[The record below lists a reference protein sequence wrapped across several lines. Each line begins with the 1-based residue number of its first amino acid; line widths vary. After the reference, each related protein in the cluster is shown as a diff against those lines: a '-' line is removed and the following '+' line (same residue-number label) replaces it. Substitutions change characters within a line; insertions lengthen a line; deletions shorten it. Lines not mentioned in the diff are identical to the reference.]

1 MTRLNIQNRSELLL
15 KFESWTEIPLIILV
29 VIMIITLV
37 LPLVIQLPQNVHDVF
52 EILDWGIWAI
62 FALELSVR
70 TYLAEKKISYLR
82 KNWIDILVV
91 LLPVLRVFRVLR
103 AARLLRA
110 LRFVR
115 ILSFFAKFTS
125 EVKTVLS
132 RHHFHYLLVILLGLI
147 GLGSVLIYH
156 FDQGVSGGNE
166 SLPDSVW
173 LAIVNAFSGGYANVY
188 PAGPEA
194 KGVSVLLILFG
205 TIIVSYF
212 TAALAS
218 YFTEK
223 GQDIEQERIEKKLD
237 TLLEEINNIKNHLKK
252 ISKT

>member
-1 MTRLNIQNRSELLL
+1 MSQQNIKNRQELLL

-37 LPLVIQLPQNVHDVF
+37 LPLVIQLPQNIHDTF
-52 EILDWGIWAI
+52 EIIDWGIWAI

-70 TYLAEKKISYLR
+70 TYLAEKKLSYLR

-103 AARLLRA
+103 AARLLRV

-132 RHHFHYLLVILLGLI
+132 HHHFHYLLVILLGLI
-147 GLGSVLIYH
+147 GVGSVLIYH
-156 FDQGVSGGNE
+156 FDQGITGGNE
-166 SLPDSVW
+166 SLPDAVW
-173 LAIVNAFSGGYANVY
+173 IAIVNAFSGGYANVY

-194 KGVSVLLILFG
+194 KGVSVLLILVG

-212 TAALAS
+212 TASLAS
-218 YFTEK
+218 YFSEK
-223 GQDIEQERIEKKLD
+223 SQDIEQKRIENKLD
-237 TLLEEINNIKNHLKK
+237 NLIEKVDKLDNKLTKKN
-252 ISKT
+252 